1 MDSKSRMGKGRMDD
15 GADSAA
21 DLYTAVEVA
30 KLLKVCLATVRR
42 LQQRRELPFVK
53 VGDSVRF
60 SKSDIL
66 AYLERNR
73 VDAIDG

>member
-1 MDSKSRMGKGRMDD
+1 MGEGRKDD
-15 GADSAA
+15 V

-53 VGDSVRF
+53 LGDSVRF
-60 SKSDIL
+60 SKGDIL
-66 AYLERNR
+66 SFLEKNR
-73 VDAIDG
+73 VDALDG